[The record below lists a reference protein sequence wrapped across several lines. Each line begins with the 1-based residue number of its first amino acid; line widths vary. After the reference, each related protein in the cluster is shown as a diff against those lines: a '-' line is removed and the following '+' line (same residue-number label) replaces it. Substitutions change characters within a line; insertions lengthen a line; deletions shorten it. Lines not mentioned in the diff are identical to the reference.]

1 MVPGGLEALRGE
13 LAYCLKCAELECEL
27 LLPPE
32 LSPRGTPE
40 AGRDPPCTGSSPR
53 ASPSDPQTLCWPPN
67 RASRRACFR
76 GSTLVGCTWSMITLQ
91 GRTNTEMKNN
101 LVGWRQ
107 EQLRKSYP
115 RLPKFKQNW
124 EQQLL
129 DGCMGPR
136 WKAEGHR
143 MLSKIFIIIKTKHFS
158 SASVWRSFLSLV
170 IGAMVIQD
178 KCSVVKTQCMSPLS
192 NADLSYDS
200 NTANGHCED
209 STRSDIV

>member
-1 MVPGGLEALRGE
+1 MTKKISLNAGRIVVPGGLEALRGE

-91 GRTNTEMKNN
+91 GRTNTEMKKPGW
-101 LVGWRQ
+101 LVGAKNNYGKVTPGYRSLSKIGSNNYLMDVWVPD
-107 EQLRKSYP
+107 E
-115 RLPKFKQNW
+115 
-124 EQQLL
+124 
-129 DGCMGPR
+129 
-136 WKAEGHR
+136 AEWHR
-143 MLSKIFIIIKTKHFS
+143 MLSKI
-158 SASVWRSFLSLV
+158 LL
-170 IGAMVIQD
+170 
-178 KCSVVKTQCMSPLS
+178 
-192 NADLSYDS
+192 
-200 NTANGHCED
+200 
-209 STRSDIV
+209 